1 MTTWKN
7 ALYRGLL
14 SGSLAAVSSAVALVV
29 CGKFEKNAPVAPLNG
44 PSQWIF
50 GERSAYRRRASSRT
64 VIGYSIHH
72 LAALWW
78 GALHEKCVAPWTA
91 GQPFS
96 RRMVGAAATSAIA
109 FTADYGI
116 AKGRMQPGF
125 EKHLGGVSLFVV
137 YSAFALGLAILDSH
151 QRPARRSTAHSAGN
165 RSRPD

>member
-1 MTTWKN
+1 MITWKE
-7 ALYRGLL
+7 AYYRGLL
-14 SGSLAAVSSAVALVV
+14 SGSLAAVTSAVALVA

-44 PSQWIF
+44 PSQWVW
-50 GERSAYRRRASSRT
+50 GERSAHRRRASWRT
-64 VIGYSIHH
+64 VVGYSIHH
-72 LAALWW
+72 FAAMGW
-78 GALHEKCVAPWTA
+78 GVFHEKCVAPWTA

-96 RRMVGAAATSAIA
+96 RRMLGAAATSAVA

-151 QRPARRSTAHSAGN
+151 ARPARSSTAHSAGK